1 MWSARN
7 LAARAPLTPKRCLQR
22 QASLC
27 SWRRERRR
35 PVEPEIPGRAAPGG
49 GTGAGDVTPWRA
61 SKGPIGRVTKRTI
74 RGVI

>member
-27 SWRRERRR
+27 SWWRDGRR
-35 PVEPEIPGRAAPGG
+35 PVEPENSRAGCPRGD
-49 GTGAGDVTPWRA
+49 TGAGDVTPCRA

-74 RGVI
+74 RGMN